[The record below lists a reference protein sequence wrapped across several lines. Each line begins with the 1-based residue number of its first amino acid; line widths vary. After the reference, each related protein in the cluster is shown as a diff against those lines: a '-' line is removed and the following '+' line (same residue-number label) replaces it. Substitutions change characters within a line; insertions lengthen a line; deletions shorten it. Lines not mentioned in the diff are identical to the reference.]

1 MKQLK
6 NCKPP
11 DHTSKVN
18 ARVVAK
24 LKFYEELMWVL
35 QQQPCYM
42 ASLSACGLNGET
54 AVTFNNIVNCVY
66 AELEDPRT
74 LHLFMAMLKLMID
87 KEVELVKD
95 LDELFPV
102 DASLVYSVFSG
113 FALKPHHY
121 QEVVWPFMDASIG
134 SSLFAEV
141 VELSKAYTQFALD
154 RKEFAQL
161 TAKEGDEKQSAAEE
175 IAEFMIMLGKLKDF
189 MLNQF

>member
-11 DHTSKVN
+11 DHISKVN

-102 DASLVYSVFSG
+102 DAPLVYSVFSG

-121 QEVVWPFMDASIG
+121 QEVVTVPTSDLLAISNLLRSFGPKVRQADDDPVVMTCEKIG
-134 SSLFAEV
+134 QWEDDMINEV
-141 VELSKAYTQFALD
+141 
-154 RKEFAQL
+154 KE
-161 TAKEGDEKQSAAEE
+161 E
-175 IAEFMIMLGKLKDF
+175 
-189 MLNQF
+189 